1 MRIIECEQRSAA
13 WFEAR
18 LGKPTASGFCE
29 IVTASGK
36 ARTGKRPRAYM
47 LSLLGERLTR
57 QPDRG
62 FTTPAMERGTELE
75 ASARAWYE
83 FTTGASVREVGFI
96 LNDSG
101 RWGCSPD
108 GLCGDTHGLEIKCP
122 GLPVFMD
129 FAAGGDIPEDHY
141 IQVQACLWITGL
153 AHWDYLQWTDARG
166 LGGVIRSVSPD
177 AHLFQAF
184 EAYLPKF
191 CDELDA
197 MEQKFR
203 SEGKGVSKD
212 TPIDLSETDHELSA
226 AEIAAMPE
234 LQAGAI

>member
-1 MRIIECEQRSAA
+1 MKIIDCEQRSAA

-18 LGKPTASGFCE
+18 LGKPTASSFCE
-29 IVTASGK
+29 IVTATGK
-36 ARTGKRPRAYM
+36 ARTGKGQRAYM

-57 QPDRG
+57 QPARG

-96 LNDSG
+96 LHESG

-108 GLCGDTHGLEIKCP
+108 GIGDGFGLEIKCP

-153 AHWDYLQWTDARG
+153 PRWDYMQWTDVAG
-166 LGGVIRSVSPD
+166 LFPKVQEVGQDSK
-177 AHLFQAF
+177 LFAAF
-184 EAYLPKF
+184 DEVLPKW

-197 MEQKFR
+197 MEKR
-203 SEGKGVSKD
+203 MRDDGHGLPD
-212 TPIDLSETDHELSA
+212 GTPINMAGIEYELSA
-226 AEIAAMPE
+226 AEIAAIPE
-234 LQAGAI
+234 LPANHI

>member
-1 MRIIECEQRSAA
+1 MRIIDCEQRSAA

-18 LGKPTASGFCE
+18 LGKPTASSFCE

-36 ARTGKRPRAYM
+36 ARTAKGPRAYM

-57 QPDRG
+57 QPARG
-62 FTTPAMERGTELE
+62 FTTQAMERGVELE

-96 LNDSG
+96 LNESG

-108 GLCGDTHGLEIKCP
+108 GIGDGFGLEIKCP

-153 AHWDYLQWTDARG
+153 PRWDYLQWTDAPG
-166 LGGVIRSVSPD
+166 LAPQVRLVVPD
-177 AHLFQAF
+177 SKLFAAF
-184 EAYLPKF
+184 DEVLPKF

-197 MEQKFR
+197 LEARLRDDGHGINKQK
-203 SEGKGVSKD
+203 E
-212 TPIDLSETDHELSA
+212 
-226 AEIAAMPE
+226 EI
-234 LQAGAI
+234 Q